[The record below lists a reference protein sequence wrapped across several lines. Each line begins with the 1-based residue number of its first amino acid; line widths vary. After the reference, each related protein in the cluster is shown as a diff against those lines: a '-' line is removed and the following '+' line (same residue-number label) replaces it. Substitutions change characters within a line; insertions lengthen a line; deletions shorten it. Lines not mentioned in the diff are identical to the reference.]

1 MNTTSTYGSAVERA
15 ERILSRRPA
24 APPVAQDEAGGGEAA
39 TRTPEPGGPTRR
51 ADALRGHFGQAVSGR
66 GLLRGTAHGYVAL
79 AASVQALLDPVRQA
93 WQQSLDEA
101 RQEQEER
108 VARTQGAAAARREE
122 ADEKQGEQT
131 LKKTAGGAAEAASTA
146 GDAAGA

>member
-1 MNTTSTYGSAVERA
+1 MNTTSTYSSAVERA
-15 ERILSRRPA
+15 ECILSRRPPA
-24 APPVAQDEAGGGEAA
+24 APKEAAEDEAAA
-39 TRTPEPGGPTRR
+39 QTPEPGGPARQ
-51 ADALRGHFGQAVSGR
+51 ADALVGHFGQAMSGR
-66 GLLRGTAHGYVAL
+66 GLLRGTAHGYVVL
-79 AASVQALLDPVRQA
+79 AASLQALLDPVRQA

-108 VARTQGAAAARREE
+108 VARTQGAAAARHEE

-131 LKKTAGGAAEAASTA
+131 LKKTAGGAAETASTA